1 MEFYLSKILNFFINP
16 LYILS
21 LIILLQLFIIFFTQ
35 SKKLVFFFSKLF
47 LILFLFFGYS
57 PLSNFLLS
65 KIEDYIQTS
74 KYPVQQLTGVIV
86 LGGSFNSG
94 LESKERNEVF
104 LNSSAE
110 RLTKALEI
118 YKKNPR
124 ILILFSG
131 FSNSIK
137 PQGWSET
144 DMAKKFFLD
153 QGVRI
158 DNLIFENQSR
168 NTFENI
174 KYSKDIIANYKGTW
188 GLVTSANH
196 MPRSFFA
203 FKKQGLILEPIHVD
217 YKTGTSRM
225 FWINFDISSGLRNW
239 GIVLHELLGISY
251 YKLTNKI

>member
-1 MEFYLSKILNFFINP
+1 MEFYLSKIANFFTNP
-16 LYILS
+16 QYILF
-21 LIILLQLFIIFFTQ
+21 LIILIQLSVIFFTE
-35 SKKLVFFFSKLF
+35 SKKLIIFFSKLF
-47 LILFLFFGYS
+47 LISFLFFGYT
-57 PLSNFLLS
+57 PLSNFFLS

-74 KYPVQQLTGVIV
+74 KYPIQQLTGVVV
-86 LGGSFNSG
+86 LGGRFETG
-94 LESKERNEVF
+94 LESKERNQVF

-124 ILILFSG
+124 VLILFSG
-131 FSNSIK
+131 FSSSIK
-137 PQGWSET
+137 PQGWSES

-158 DNLIFENQSR
+158 DNLIFENHSR

-174 KYSKDIIANYKGTW
+174 KYSKDIITNYKGTW

-203 FKKQGLILEPIHVD
+203 FKKQGLILEPINVD

-225 FWINFDISSGLRNW
+225 FWINFNISLGLRNW
-239 GIVLHELLGISY
+239 SIVLHELIGISY

>member
-1 MEFYLSKILNFFINP
+1 MELYLSKIFNFFISP
-16 LYILS
+16 FYILS
-21 LIILLQLFIIFFTQ
+21 LIILIQLFIIFFIQ
-35 SKKLVFFFSKLF
+35 SKKLVIFFSKLF

-94 LESKERNEVF
+94 LESKERNEVS

-124 ILILFSG
+124 LIILFSG
-131 FSNSIK
+131 FSGELR
-137 PQGWSET
+137 PQGWSES
-144 DMAKKFFLD
+144 DMAKKFFSD
-153 QGVRI
+153 QGVKI

-188 GLVTSANH
+188 GLITSANH
-196 MPRSFFA
+196 MPRSFFS
-203 FKKQGLILEPIHVD
+203 FKKQGLILEPISVD

-225 FWINFDISSGLRNW
+225 FWINFDISSGLSNW
-239 GIVLHELLGISY
+239 NIIFHELIGIAY
-251 YKLTNKI
+251 YKFTNKI

>member
-1 MEFYLSKILNFFINP
+1 MEFYLSKILNLFINP

-65 KIEDYIQTS
+65 KIEDYIQPS
-74 KYPVQQLTGVIV
+74 KFPIQQLTGVVV
-86 LGGSFNSG
+86 LGGSFEKG
-94 LESKERNEVF
+94 LESKERNQVF
-104 LNSSAE
+104 LNSTAE
-110 RLTKALEI
+110 RLTKALEV

-124 ILILFSG
+124 ILILYSG
-131 FSNSIK
+131 SSNEVK
-137 PQGWSET
+137 LQGWSES
-144 DMAKKFFLD
+144 DMAKKFLLE
-153 QGVRI
+153 QGVKI

-174 KYSKDIIANYKGTW
+174 KFSRDIIANYKGTW
-188 GLVTSANH
+188 GLITSANH
-196 MPRSFFA
+196 MPRSFFT
-203 FKKQGLILEPIHVD
+203 FKKQGLILEPISVD
-217 YKTGTSRM
+217 FKTGTSRI
-225 FWINFDISSGLRNW
+225 FWINFDISLGLSNW
-239 GIVLHELLGISY
+239 SIVLHELIGITY

>member
-21 LIILLQLFIIFFTQ
+21 LVILIQLFIIFFSK
-35 SKKLVFFFSKLF
+35 SKKLVIFFSKLF

-57 PLSNFLLS
+57 PLSNFFLS
-65 KIEDYIQTS
+65 KIEDYIQPS
-74 KYPVQQLTGVIV
+74 KYPIQQLTGVVV
-86 LGGSFNSG
+86 LGGSFETG
-94 LESKERNEVF
+94 LESKERNQVF
-104 LNSSAE
+104 LNSSGE

-137 PQGWSET
+137 PQGWSES

-153 QGVRI
+153 QGVRV
-158 DNLIFENQSR
+158 DNLILENQSR

>member
-1 MEFYLSKILNFFINP
+1 MEFYLSKILNFIINP

-21 LIILLQLFIIFFTQ
+21 LVILTQLFIIFFLE
-35 SKKLVFFFSKLF
+35 SKKLVIFFSKLF
-47 LILFLFFGYS
+47 LILFLFFGYN

-65 KIEDYIQTS
+65 KIEDYIQPS
-74 KYPVQQLTGVIV
+74 KYPVQQLTGVIL

-124 ILILFSG
+124 LLILFSG
-131 FSNSIK
+131 FSGESK
-137 PQGWSET
+137 PQGWSES

-153 QGVRI
+153 QGVKL

-174 KYSKDIIANYKGTW
+174 KYSKVIIGNYKGTW
-188 GLVTSANH
+188 GLITSANH
-196 MPRSFFA
+196 MPRSYFT
-203 FKKQGLILEPIHVD
+203 FKKQGLILEPISVD

-225 FWINFDISSGLRNW
+225 FWINFDISSGLANW
-239 GIVLHELLGISY
+239 HIVFHELIGIAY
-251 YKLTNKI
+251 YKITNKI

>member
-1 MEFYLSKILNFFINP
+1 MEFYLSKILNIFINP
-16 LYILS
+16 LYIFS
-21 LIILLQLFIIFFTQ
+21 LVILIQLFIIFFLQ
-35 SKKLVFFFSKLF
+35 SKKLVIFFSKLL
-47 LILFLFFGYS
+47 LILFLCFGYS

-65 KIEDYIQTS
+65 KIEDHIQTS

-94 LESKERNEVF
+94 LESKERNEVS

-124 ILILFSG
+124 LIILFSG
-131 FSNSIK
+131 FSGELK
-137 PQGWSET
+137 PQGWSES

-153 QGVRI
+153 QGVKL

-188 GLVTSANH
+188 GLITSASH
-196 MPRSFFA
+196 MPRSFFI
-203 FKKQGLILEPIHVD
+203 FKKQGLILEPISVD

-225 FWINFDISSGLRNW
+225 FWINFDISSGLSNW
-239 GIVLHELLGISY
+239 SIILHELMGISY
-251 YKLTNKI
+251 YKITNKI

>member
-16 LYILS
+16 LYILYS
-21 LIILLQLFIIFFTQ
+21 IILIQLSIIFFIQ
-35 SKKLVFFFSKLF
+35 SKKLVILFSKFF

-65 KIEDYIQTS
+65 KIEDYIQPS
-74 KYPVQQLTGVIV
+74 KYPIQQLTGVVV
-86 LGGSFNSG
+86 LGGSFGKG

-110 RLTKALEI
+110 RLTKVLEI

-131 FSNSIK
+131 YSNEIK
-137 PQGWSET
+137 VQGWSES

-158 DNLIFENQSR
+158 DNLMFENQSR

-174 KYSKDIIANYKGTW
+174 KYSKDIINNYKGTW
-188 GLVTSANH
+188 GLVTSAHH

-203 FKKQGLILEPIHVD
+203 FKKQGLILEPINVD

-225 FWINFDISSGLRNW
+225 FWINFDISLGLRNW
-239 GIVLHELLGISY
+239 SIILHELIGIAY
-251 YKLTNKI
+251 YKVTNKI

>member
-1 MEFYLSKILNFFINP
+1 MEFYLSKIINFFINP

-21 LIILLQLFIIFFTQ
+21 LVILIQLFIIFFIQ
-35 SKKLVFFFSKLF
+35 SKKLVIIFSKLF

-74 KYPVQQLTGVIV
+74 KYPAQQLTGVVV

-94 LESKERNEVF
+94 LESKERNEVS

-118 YKKNPR
+118 YKKNPKL
-124 ILILFSG
+124 LILFSG
-131 FSNSIK
+131 FSGELK
-137 PQGWSET
+137 PQGWSES

-153 QGVRI
+153 QGVKL

-174 KYSKDIIANYKGTW
+174 KYSKDIMANYRGTW
-188 GLVTSANH
+188 GLITSASH
-196 MPRSFFA
+196 MPRSFFT
-203 FKKQGLILEPIHVD
+203 FKKQSLILEPISVD
-217 YKTGTSRM
+217 YKTGASRI
-225 FWINFDISSGLRNW
+225 FWINFDISLGLSNW
-239 GIVLHELLGISY
+239 SIILHELVGIAY
-251 YKLTNKI
+251 YKFTNKI

>member
-1 MEFYLSKILNFFINP
+1 
-16 LYILS
+16 
-21 LIILLQLFIIFFTQ
+21 
-35 SKKLVFFFSKLF
+35 
-47 LILFLFFGYS
+47 
-57 PLSNFLLS
+57 LLS

-94 LESKERNEVF
+94 LKSIERNEVS
-104 LNSSAE
+104 LNDSAE

-131 FSNSIK
+131 FSNKITPKS
-137 PQGWSET
+137 WNES

-153 QGVRI
+153 QGVKI

-174 KYSKDIIANYKGTW
+174 KYSKDIISNYKGTW
-188 GLVTSANH
+188 GLITSANH
-196 MPRSFFA
+196 MLRSFFT
-203 FKKQGLILEPIHVD
+203 FKKQGLILEPISVD
-217 YKTGTSRM
+217 YRTGTSKM
-225 FWINFDISSGLRNW
+225 FWINFDISSGLSNW
-239 GIVLHELLGISY
+239 NVIFHELIGIVY
-251 YKLTNKI
+251 YKVTNKI

>member
-21 LIILLQLFIIFFTQ
+21 LVILIQLFTIFFLQ
-35 SKKLVFFFSKLF
+35 SKKLVIFFSKLF
-47 LILFLFFGYS
+47 LILFLIFGYS

-65 KIEDYIQTS
+65 KIEDHIQTS

-94 LESKERNEVF
+94 LESKERNEVS

-124 ILILFSG
+124 LLILFSG
-131 FSNSIK
+131 FSGELK
-137 PQGWSET
+137 PQGWSES

-153 QGVRI
+153 QGVKL

-188 GLVTSANH
+188 GLITSANH

-203 FKKQGLILEPIHVD
+203 FKKQGLILEPISVD
-217 YKTGTSRM
+217 YKTGTNKV
-225 FWINFDISSGLRNW
+225 FWINFDISSGLINW
-239 GIVLHELLGISY
+239 NIILHELIGISY
-251 YKLTNKI
+251 YKFTNKI

>member
-1 MEFYLSKILNFFINP
+1 MEFYLSKILSFFINP

-21 LIILLQLFIIFFTQ
+21 LVILIQLFIIFFIQ
-35 SKKLVFFFSKLF
+35 SKKLVIFFSKLF
-47 LILFLFFGYS
+47 LILFLFFGYN

-65 KIEDYIQTS
+65 KIEDYIQPS
-74 KYPVQQLTGVIV
+74 KYPVQQLIGVII

-124 ILILFSG
+124 LLILFSG
-131 FSNSIK
+131 FSGELKS
-137 PQGWSET
+137 QGWNES

-153 QGVRI
+153 QGVKL
-158 DNLIFENQSR
+158 DNLIFANQSR

-188 GLVTSANH
+188 GLITSASH
-196 MPRSFFA
+196 MPRSFFT
-203 FKKQGLILEPIHVD
+203 FKKQSLILEPISVD

-225 FWINFDISSGLRNW
+225 FWINFDISSGLSNW
-239 GIVLHELLGISY
+239 SIILHELIGISY
-251 YKLTNKI
+251 YKFTNKI

>member
-1 MEFYLSKILNFFINP
+1 MEFYLSKIVNFFTNP
-16 LYILS
+16 QYILF
-21 LIILLQLFIIFFTQ
+21 LIILTQLFIIFFIE
-35 SKKLVFFFSKLF
+35 SKKLVIFFSKLF
-47 LILFLFFGYS
+47 LILFLFFGYV

-65 KIEDYIQTS
+65 KIEDYIQPS
-74 KYPVQQLTGVIV
+74 KYPIQQLTGVVV
-86 LGGSFNSG
+86 LGGSFETG
-94 LESKERNEVF
+94 LESKERNQVF

-110 RLTKALEI
+110 RLTKTLEI

-131 FSNSIK
+131 FSNEIK
-137 PQGWSET
+137 PQGWSES

-174 KYSKDIIANYKGTW
+174 KYSKDIIANHKGTW
-188 GLVTSANH
+188 GLITSASH
-196 MPRSFFA
+196 MPRSFFV
-203 FKKQGLILEPIHVD
+203 FKKQGLILEPISVD

-225 FWINFDISSGLRNW
+225 FWINFDISSGLTNW
-239 GIVLHELLGISY
+239 NIVFHELIGIAY
-251 YKLTNKI
+251 YKVTNKI

>member
-1 MEFYLSKILNFFINP
+1 MEFYLSKIVNFFINP
-16 LYILS
+16 LYILF
-21 LIILLQLFIIFFTQ
+21 LIILTQLFIIFFIE
-35 SKKLVFFFSKLF
+35 SKKLVIFFSKLF
-47 LILFLFFGYS
+47 LILFLFFGYV
-57 PLSNFLLS
+57 PLSNFLLN
-65 KIEDYIQTS
+65 KIEDYIQPS
-74 KYPVQQLTGVIV
+74 KYPIQQLTGLVV
-86 LGGSFNSG
+86 LGGSFETG
-94 LESKERNEVF
+94 LESKERNHVS

-110 RLTKALEI
+110 RLTKTLEI

-131 FSNSIK
+131 FSNEIK
-137 PQGWSET
+137 PQGWSES

-174 KYSKDIIANYKGTW
+174 KYSKEIITNYKGTW
-188 GLVTSANH
+188 GLITSANH

-203 FKKQGLILEPIHVD
+203 FKKQGLILEPISVD

-225 FWINFDISSGLRNW
+225 FWINFNILLGLTNW
-239 GIVLHELLGISY
+239 NVIFHELIGIVY
-251 YKLTNKI
+251 YKVTNKI